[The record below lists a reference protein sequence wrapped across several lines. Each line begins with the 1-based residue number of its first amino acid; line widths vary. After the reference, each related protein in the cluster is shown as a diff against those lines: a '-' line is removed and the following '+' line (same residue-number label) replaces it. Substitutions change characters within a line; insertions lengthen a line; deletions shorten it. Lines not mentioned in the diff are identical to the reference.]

1 MVKVFVFGDRVSVD
15 EGAMEEYLKRRKLPW
30 EIATVG
36 GIGYVLGEQ
45 KVLQLS
51 DDRVE
56 CQVIRQ
62 DSKCAWSCRGLVAV
76 AGRQSE
82 PPAVTALP

>member
-1 MVKVFVFGDRVSVD
+1 MVVKVLVFGDRLSVD
-15 EGAMEEYLKRRKLPW
+15 EGAMEEYSKRRKLPC

-51 DDRVE
+51 GDRAE
-56 CQVIRQ
+56 CNN
-62 DSKCAWSCRGLVAV
+62 K
-76 AGRQSE
+76 
-82 PPAVTALP
+82 